1 MQTVIT
7 TLIKTI
13 DEIRDCR
20 IYGIIGNNRYLIATS
35 NAKIEIYKKEISL
48 NGNKIKKYYASLIIC
63 DDIIARME
71 LDDKKL
77 LNILKFEISIELYG
91 KNEIYN
97 KIQFN
102 QLSGIEVE
110 NDIWTFEIL
119 DNDLIIKLRDEF

>member
-63 DDIIARME
+63 NDIIARIE

-77 LNILKFEISIELYG
+77 LNILRFEISIELYG

-110 NDIWTFEIL
+110 DDIWTFEIL
-119 DNDLIIKLRDEF
+119 DNNLIIRLRDEF

>member
-20 IYGIIGNNRYLIATS
+20 IYGIIENNRYLIATS

-63 DDIIARME
+63 NDIIAKME

-110 NDIWTFEIL
+110 DDTWTFEIL

>member
-48 NGNKIKKYYASLIIC
+48 NSNKIKKYYASLIIC
-63 DDIIARME
+63 NDIIARIE

-77 LNILKFEISIELYG
+77 LNILRFEISIELYG

-110 NDIWTFEIL
+110 DDIWTFEIL
-119 DNDLIIKLRDEF
+119 DNNLIIRLRDEF

>member
-20 IYGIIGNNRYLIATS
+20 IYGIIENNRYLIATS

-63 DDIIARME
+63 DDIITRIE

-77 LNILKFEISIELYG
+77 LDILKFEISIELYG

-110 NDIWTFEIL
+110 DDIWTFEIL
-119 DNDLIIKLRDEF
+119 DNNLVIKLRDEF

>member
-20 IYGIIGNNRYLIATS
+20 IYGVIGNNRYLIATS

-63 DDIIARME
+63 NDIIARME
-71 LDDKKL
+71 LDDNKL
-77 LNILKFEISIELYG
+77 LNISKFEISLEIYG

-110 NDIWTFEIL
+110 DDRWTFEIL
-119 DNDLIIKLRDEF
+119 DNNLIIRLRDEF

>member
-48 NGNKIKKYYASLIIC
+48 NGNRIKKYYASLIIC
-63 DDIIARME
+63 NDIIARME

-110 NDIWTFEIL
+110 DDIWTFEIL
-119 DNDLIIKLRDEF
+119 DNNLIIRLRDEF

>member
-48 NGNKIKKYYASLIIC
+48 NSNKIKKYYASLIIC
-63 DDIIARME
+63 NDIIARIE

-110 NDIWTFEIL
+110 DDIWTFEIL
-119 DNDLIIKLRDEF
+119 DNNLIIRLRDEF

>member
-48 NGNKIKKYYASLIIC
+48 NSNKIKKYYASLIIC
-63 DDIIARME
+63 NDIIARIE

-77 LNILKFEISIELYG
+77 LNILRFEISIELYG

-110 NDIWTFEIL
+110 DDTWTFEIL
-119 DNDLIIKLRDEF
+119 DNNLIIRLRDEF

>member
-7 TLIKTI
+7 TLIKTF
-13 DEIRDCR
+13 DEIRDCK

-63 DDIIARME
+63 NDIIARIE

-77 LNILKFEISIELYG
+77 LNILRFEISLEIYG
-91 KNEIYN
+91 KNEVYN
-97 KIQFN
+97 ELHFN
-102 QLSGIEVE
+102 SLSGIEIE
-110 NDIWTFEIL
+110 DDTWTFEIL

>member
-20 IYGIIGNNRYLIATS
+20 IYGIIENNRYLIATS

-63 DDIIARME
+63 NDIIAKME

-110 NDIWTFEIL
+110 DDTWTFEIL
-119 DNDLIIKLRDEF
+119 DNDLVIKLRDEF